1 MANRLVVEASRK
13 LQVRDDGGGLGDFF
27 FFKID
32 LGFFSKRRI
41 FEFIRDLIYKEFLF
55 LVDNIVDLGF
65 VEIIFV
71 VCVNLD
77 VLWATNGLDFFFF
90 GFLYHSHFL
99 KRVFLN

>member
-13 LQVRDDGGGLGDFF
+13 FWVGEDGCGLGDF
-27 FFKID
+27 KKKKD
-32 LGFFSKRRI
+32 LDFFSKQRI